1 MHSEDAILSCAI
13 CEKRKEKR
21 FCPAVHGRICPQCC
35 GENREIT
42 LDCPNECVYLQQA
55 RQHEGPRSLQDV
67 DQAALFP
74 QVEIGEQFLYEHQ
87 HLLLGINYAL
97 VKSARADR
105 ALVDEDLIA
114 ALTSSARTYETL
126 VNSGLHYEVRIA
138 SIARQSV
145 LAEIQNMIKEFRE
158 AELKH
163 TGSARL
169 RDSEVLTALV
179 FLIRMAYSWTSGRPK
194 SRAFIDFLGGAVSGE
209 RVGDCV
215 NRMKSETESLC
226 RRPSRYL
233 NLFTICP
240 AGSFSSTSRILCLNT
255 GWRTSGAISDI
266 GSNTKRRSCIDGCGM
281 VRP

>member
-1 MHSEDAILSCAI
+1 LSCAI

-42 LDCPNECVYLQQA
+42 LDCPSDCVYLQQA
-55 RQHEGPRSLQDV
+55 RQHERSRSLQDL

-97 VKSARADR
+97 VKSARADH

-114 ALTSSARTYETL
+114 ALTASARTYETL
-126 VNSGLHYEVRIA
+126 VNSGLLYEAPIA

-145 LAEIQNMIKEFRE
+145 VAEIQNMIKEFRE

-163 TGSARL
+163 SGSARL

-179 FLIRMAYSWTSGRPK
+179 FLTRMAYSRTSGRSK
-194 SRAFIDFLGGAVSGE
+194 SRAFIDFLGAQFPEKESAIAAPDE
-209 RVGDCV
+209 VG
-215 NRMKSETESLC
+215 
-226 RRPSRYL
+226 
-233 NLFTICP
+233 
-240 AGSFSSTSRILCLNT
+240 SRIIT
-255 GWRTSGAISDI
+255 
-266 GSNTKRRSCIDGCGM
+266 
-281 VRP
+281 P